1 MEWGLS
7 INESL
12 RRFANRVRTHIVAR
26 SVTLITKANESSGDI
41 GEVLTVAARD
51 AAAEQELKTERK
63 VSMLIYIIIIYISFL
78 VFIGIIYIIS
88 STFLLEM
95 VKVSEKVTS
104 SGGAAVP
111 LSLDRMKMAMYNR
124 LFFHAAIIQGFTSG
138 LIAGVMGEGSVLSGL
153 KHSVIMMTIG
163 YLLFTMF
170 VL

>member
-1 MEWGLS
+1 M
-7 INESL
+7 
-12 RRFANRVRTHIVAR
+12 
-26 SVTLITKANESSGDI
+26 
-41 GEVLTVAARD
+41 
-51 AAAEQELKTERK
+51 
-63 VSMLIYIIIIYISFL
+63 

-95 VKVSEKVTS
+95 VKASEKVSS
-104 SGGAAVP
+104 SGGHAVP
-111 LSLDRMKMAMYNR
+111 LSLDRAKMAMYNR
-124 LFFHAAIIQGFTSG
+124 LFFHGALIQGFTSG

>member
-1 MEWGLS
+1 M
-7 INESL
+7 
-12 RRFANRVRTHIVAR
+12 
-26 SVTLITKANESSGDI
+26 
-41 GEVLTVAARD
+41 
-51 AAAEQELKTERK
+51 
-63 VSMLIYIIIIYISFL
+63 

-95 VKVSEKVTS
+95 VKASENITS
-104 SGGAAVP
+104 SGGGAVP
-111 LSLDRMKMAMYNR
+111 LSLDRAKMAMYNR
-124 LFFHAAIIQGFTSG
+124 LFFHGALIQGFTSG